1 MHGEVRRSIC
11 YRFRL
16 VSGTFERHIVAPRIS
31 SILNVVSIKIQDQ
44 ARSRNLDVRGMTHMV
59 SGLVGTL
66 CEQIMMVLEKVTVQI
81 FCTTTSKFKT
91 SVFWLSEIDC
101 E

>member
-11 YRFRL
+11 YRFRV
-16 VSGTFERHIVAPRIS
+16 VSGTFERRIVAPRVS

-66 CEQIMMVLEKVTVQI
+66 CEQIMMVLEKVSAGI
-81 FCTTTSKFKT
+81 FCMTSLKLKT
-91 SVFWLSEIDC
+91 RVFEMSEIRC